1 MRSPEPC
8 SHTRGH
14 RRHWV
19 TLARAQ
25 ADATVGRSLI
35 QIRSDAAIAVQGQS
49 PSPLP
54 PAPHAW
60 AGAGWAPVLRKPGN
74 TLFSGLHAQIPG
86 AVTGHAFSEPI
97 QSHKHGPEA
106 SLGSG
111 ILWGH
116 QQGHLDSQAHSW
128 LGREVPADSQ
138 QAGAVVR
145 SCGVTQGQTCPLWA
159 LGSFSEQQLIH
170 SAVICQASLRAW
182 GHRAHRAEKA
192 LLSSGRRVGRG
203 TGVGAWLRGTLRQS
217 DLSANR
223 SAHSQQLPRHRRGN
237 QSQQK
242 GWGWAA
248 SQGSRGAPRPAG
260 TQKTPHS
267 FLVGKL
273 CPDTVPR
280 AGPRN
285 GAVTAQSP
293 ASATAPAGNSFLGP
307 GQKLNLRPST
317 CLLGNFFSLNF
328 RLI

>member
-1 MRSPEPC
+1 MLWEEFANCGPGDLWTPGSTRSELAPPAVPQRPERRCAGSMRSPEPC

-145 SCGVTQGQTCPLWA
+145 SCGV
-159 LGSFSEQQLIH
+159 
-170 SAVICQASLRAW
+170 
-182 GHRAHRAEKA
+182 
-192 LLSSGRRVGRG
+192 
-203 TGVGAWLRGTLRQS
+203 
-217 DLSANR
+217 
-223 SAHSQQLPRHRRGN
+223 
-237 QSQQK
+237 
-242 GWGWAA
+242 
-248 SQGSRGAPRPAG
+248 
-260 TQKTPHS
+260 
-267 FLVGKL
+267 
-273 CPDTVPR
+273 
-280 AGPRN
+280 
-285 GAVTAQSP
+285 
-293 ASATAPAGNSFLGP
+293 
-307 GQKLNLRPST
+307 
-317 CLLGNFFSLNF
+317 
-328 RLI
+328 